1 MKIFVN
7 FLFRLLG
14 LRRGFDS
21 SISHGRMIS
30 ILVGMTIPITN
41 WPAVRIMARSSSSTS
56 SPLLKKRREPN
67 TRKVRH
73 VHKFTTRRGGVEYF
87 YLSLLPLPFLPRCV
101 CIYIDEQGGCRNEPN
116 RINARGVKGV
126 NCRPLPTS
134 KVRNV

>member
-1 MKIFVN
+1 MKIVN

-14 LRRGFDS
+14 LRRCFDS
-21 SISHGRMIS
+21 SISCGRKIS

-67 TRKVRH
+67 TRRVRH

-87 YLSLLPLPFLPRCV
+87 YLPLLPLPFLPRCV
-101 CIYIDEQGGCRNEPN
+101 RMYIRARGVSN
-116 RINARGVKGV
+116 RINARGAKGV
-126 NCRPLPTS
+126 SCRPFPTS